1 MTIFR
6 NGEEMGNTSYI
17 LIGNGF
23 TLNLLGN
30 INDETIRKQIDLKN
44 LFSKGDMVKWP
55 NSNERG
61 FLSRKYC
68 PDLWLLGAR
77 PTMQQEEAYNLIND
91 IITCMN
97 VYSLKKLDNSNVA
110 ISENDNVYIR
120 AYDQLCTYL
129 KNLFIYYNNKVDD
142 VWNIGA

>member
-44 LFSKGDMVKWP
+44 LFSTLVP
-55 NSNERG
+55 
-61 FLSRKYC
+61 
-68 PDLWLLGAR
+68 
-77 PTMQQEEAYNLIND
+77 
-91 IITCMN
+91 
-97 VYSLKKLDNSNVA
+97 
-110 ISENDNVYIR
+110 
-120 AYDQLCTYL
+120 
-129 KNLFIYYNNKVDD
+129 YYV
-142 VWNIGA
+142 